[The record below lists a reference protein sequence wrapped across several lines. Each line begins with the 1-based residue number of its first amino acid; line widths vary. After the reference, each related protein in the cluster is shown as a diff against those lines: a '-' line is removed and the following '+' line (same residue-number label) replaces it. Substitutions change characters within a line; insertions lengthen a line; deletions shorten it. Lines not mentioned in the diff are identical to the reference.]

1 MKKLV
6 VPFGLSI
13 VAFKYL
19 VSVPKRSLKLIP
31 RYNAIVFVYLT
42 GVLYHRWGKHEQAG
56 IYYRKALKAGS
67 AKWKCPRELKKAKK
81 NHTAGLQWQAK
92 IERKNDGNIFTTMYI
107 VLIIID
113 KKRKSREEQ
122 TIYIVR
128 NTNVVK
134 RNIRYFSIE

>member
-56 IYYRKALKAGS
+56 IYYRKALTLDPQS
-67 AKWKCPRELKKAKK
+67 ENVHENLKK
-81 NHTAGLQWQAK
+81 L
-92 IERKNDGNIFTTMYI
+92 
-107 VLIIID
+107 
-113 KKRKSREEQ
+113 KRITRQLSSDRPK
-122 TIYIVR
+122 
-128 NTNVVK
+128 
-134 RNIRYFSIE
+134 

>member
-1 MKKLV
+1 M
-6 VPFGLSI
+6 GETRAS
-13 VAFKYL
+13 
-19 VSVPKRSLKLIP
+19 
-31 RYNAIVFVYLT
+31 RYILQK
-42 GVLYHRWGKHEQAG
+42 GSE
-56 IYYRKALKAGS
+56 AGS

-92 IERKNDGNIFTTMYI
+92 IESKNDGNIFTTMYI
-107 VLIIID
+107 VLIIINNN
-113 KKRKSREEQ
+113 KKSREEQ